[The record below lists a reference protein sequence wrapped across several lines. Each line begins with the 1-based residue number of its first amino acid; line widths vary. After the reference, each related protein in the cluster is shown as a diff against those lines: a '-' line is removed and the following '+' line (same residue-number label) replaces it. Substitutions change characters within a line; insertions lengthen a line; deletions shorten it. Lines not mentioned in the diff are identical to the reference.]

1 MSPKILGWPLT
12 IVGVLMFGLWTLAY
26 IFIIRKAYKDKTYGI
41 PIVDGCL
48 NVSWEFVFSFNLAG
62 KLSTGLEWGNRSW
75 LLFDALSVLT
85 YFLYGRQQQ
94 TIPWV
99 KKHYFKILIASLIVC
114 GVGQDQFMLYFQ
126 DDYGVVS
133 SLLMDV
139 LMAALF
145 IGLFFKRPDMRG
157 LSYAGAWLMMLG
169 NLFGFIFIHFW
180 FPTQYAN
187 GHMISRPEWP
197 EPVSFNFLTT
207 LYVAPTVMNAI
218 YVYLM
223 WNRRRELRGAAAT
236 PV

>member
-1 MSPKILGWPLT
+1 MSPEILGWPLT
-12 IVGVLMFGLWTLAY
+12 IVGVLMFGLWTFGY
-26 IFIIRKAYKDKTYGI
+26 IVIIRKAYKDKTYGI

-62 KLSTGLEWGNRSW
+62 KLATGLEWGNRFW

-85 YFLYGRQQQ
+85 YFLYGQKEQ
-94 TIPWV
+94 TIPWI
-99 KKHYFKILIASLIVC
+99 KKHYFAILVATLVFCAI
-114 GVGQDQFMLYFQ
+114 GQYQFMLYFQ

-169 NLFGFIFIHFW
+169 NIFG
-180 FPTQYAN
+180 N
-187 GHMISRPEWP
+187 
-197 EPVSFNFLTT
+197 N
-207 LYVAPTVMNAI
+207 
-218 YVYLM
+218 
-223 WNRRRELRGAAAT
+223 
-236 PV
+236 

>member
-1 MSPKILGWPLT
+1 MVSETLSLPMT
-12 IVGVLMFGLWTLAY
+12 IIGALMFGLWTLAY
-26 IFIIRKAYKDKTYGI
+26 IAIIRKAIKDRTYGI

-62 KLSTGLEWGNRSW
+62 HLSNGLEWGNRFW
-75 LLFDALSVLT
+75 LLFDAISVST
-85 YFLYGRQQQ
+85 YFLYGRREQ

-99 KKHYFKILIASLIVC
+99 KKHYYPILVASLVFC
-114 GVGQDQFMLYFQ
+114 GVGQYQFMLYFQ

-169 NLFGFIFIHFW
+169 NIFGFIFIHFW

-187 GHMISRPEWP
+187 GRMIAHPEWP
-197 EPVSFNFLTT
+197 EPASFHFLTT
-207 LYVAPTVMNAI
+207 LYVATTVMNII

-223 WNRRRELRGAAAT
+223 WNRRRELRAAGST
-236 PV
+236 V